1 MIVNIKNINKT
12 VYLNK
17 EQMVLM
23 VMKKS
28 MYEFHYELFAGAIMH
43 DNKVIRCVLQQI
55 KNVLLYIIEISELL
69 TT

>member
-1 MIVNIKNINKT
+1 
-12 VYLNK
+12 
-17 EQMVLM
+17 MVPM

-55 KNVLLYIIEISELL
+55 KNVLLYIIEILELL
-69 TT
+69 TI

>member
-12 VYLNK
+12 VYLSK
-17 EQMVLM
+17 EQMVPM

>member
-1 MIVNIKNINKT
+1 LIVNIKNINKT
-12 VYLNK
+12 VYLSK
-17 EQMVLM
+17 EQMVPM

>member
-1 MIVNIKNINKT
+1 LIVNIKNINKT